1 MFRAMRR
8 AKQQL
13 NDEETMAILEAGSYG
28 TLACL
33 GDDAYPYAIPLNY
46 VYLDNRLYMHSA
58 KQGHKVDAIANHK
71 KVSFTV
77 VGQDRI
83 VSKEYTTYFSS
94 VIAFGKARLAEGD
107 EYTRAFTALTD
118 KYASDRPKQ
127 ERIEQIRGCS
137 QAIIIA
143 IDIDHLSGK
152 QAKELSQK

>member
-1 MFRAMRR
+1 MRR
-8 AKQQL
+8 AQQL
-13 NDEETMAILEAGSYG
+13 TEKETLAI
-28 TLACL
+28 LACL
-33 GDDAYPYAIPLNY
+33 GDDSYPYAIPLNY
-46 VYLDNRLYMHSA
+46 VYLDNKLYMHSA
-58 KQGHKVDAIANHK
+58 QQGHKVDAIANHR

-107 EYTRAFTALTD
+107 EYTRAFTAFAD

-127 ERIEQIRGCS
+127 ERIEQIRECR

>member
-13 NDEETMAILEAGSYG
+13 NEKETMAILEAGSYG

-33 GDDAYPYAIPLNY
+33 GDDSYPYAIPLNY
-46 VYLDNRLYMHSA
+46 VYLDNTLYMHSA
-58 KQGHKVDAIANHK
+58 KQGHKVDAIANHR

-77 VGQDRI
+77 VGQDQI

-107 EYTRAFTALTD
+107 EYTRAFTA
-118 KYASDRPKQ
+118 SDRPKQ
-127 ERIEQIRGCS
+127 ERIEQVRECR

-143 IDIDHLSGK
+143 IDIEHLSGK